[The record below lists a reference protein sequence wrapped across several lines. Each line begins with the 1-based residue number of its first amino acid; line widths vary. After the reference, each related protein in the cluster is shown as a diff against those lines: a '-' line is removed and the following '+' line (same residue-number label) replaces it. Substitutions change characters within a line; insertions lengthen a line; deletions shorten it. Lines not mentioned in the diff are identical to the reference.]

1 MRYIIIM
8 GIDPGLS
15 FTGYGVV
22 EKKGDRLSPLG
33 FGGITTSSKD
43 PLSSRLDKIYTEI
56 RELIGRYN
64 PDLVVL
70 EELFFS
76 ANARSAMVVGQARG
90 GILLAAQHAGVEIEE
105 YTPLQVKQSLV
116 GHGRA
121 DKRQVEYMVRALL
134 SINEDIGSS
143 HASDALALA
152 ICHAHHE
159 KLRGRLEEAAED
171 QVKKAREKP
180 AGTVGKKPSEM
191 LAARPAKSA
200 AKAKGKKAG
209 K

>member
-1 MRYIIIM
+1 MVIM

-33 FGGITTSSKD
+33 YGGITTDSKET
-43 PLSSRLDKIYTEI
+43 LSSRLDKIYAEI
-56 RELIGRYN
+56 RKLIERYR

-90 GILLAAQHAGVEIEE
+90 GILLAAEHAGVAIEE

-121 DKRQVEYMVRALL
+121 DKRQVEYMVRTLL
-134 SINEDIGSS
+134 SIDGDIGSS

-159 KLRGRLEEAAED
+159 RLRGRLGEAADERSPGSGKRSAGGCGKRSPERPGG
-171 QVKKAREKP
+171 V
-180 AGTVGKKPSEM
+180 AGTTG
-191 LAARPAKSA
+191 
-200 AKAKGKKAG
+200 KAKER
-209 K
+209 